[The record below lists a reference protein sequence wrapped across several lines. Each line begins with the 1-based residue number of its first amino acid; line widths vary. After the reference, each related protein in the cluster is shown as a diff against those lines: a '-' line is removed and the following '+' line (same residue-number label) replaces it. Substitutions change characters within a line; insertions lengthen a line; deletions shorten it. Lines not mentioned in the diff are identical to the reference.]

1 MEGDHDDDSAYL
13 EWRRAEAT
21 RRWQQHRTLAIAI
34 GEMYLSLARAH
45 VRHLHDTRKACGL
58 LVKSC
63 ERFGAAGLTRRA
75 RVVFRYCRIVHS
87 APWRSAR

>member
-1 MEGDHDDDSAYL
+1 MDGEHDDFADLDYQ
-13 EWRRAEAT
+13 RAEAT
-21 RRWQQHRTLAIAI
+21 RLWQQQRTLAIAI
-34 GEMYLSLARAH
+34 GEMFLALARAH
-45 VRHLHDTRKACGL
+45 IRHGLDIRKACGL

-87 APWRSAR
+87 AQWRSAR

>member
-1 MEGDHDDDSAYL
+1 MGGDQDSYADMDYQ
-13 EWRRAEAT
+13 RTEAT

-45 VRHLHDTRKACGL
+45 VRHLRDTRKACGL